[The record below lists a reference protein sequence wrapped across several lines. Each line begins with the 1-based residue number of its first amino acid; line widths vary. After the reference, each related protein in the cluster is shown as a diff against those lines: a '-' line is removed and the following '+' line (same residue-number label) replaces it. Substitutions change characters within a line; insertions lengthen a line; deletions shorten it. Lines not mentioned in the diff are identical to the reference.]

1 MEIFNKI
8 EELKEPFKAAVVTI
22 GNFDGVHLGHQSLFH
37 EVNEV
42 ADAINGSSVV
52 ITFRPHPI
60 RVLTSNGKP
69 PLITLAEQKREL
81 IASAGIDNL
90 ICIPFTTGF
99 SQITASAFVKDILVE
114 RIGMKAI
121 VVGQDYTFGKNR
133 EGDLAL
139 LQKYSQQFGFDVIVN
154 DWIRPRTNDTVR
166 RISSTRIRE
175 LVIEGDI
182 EKARTLLGRYYQIRG
197 VVAQGRDRGGRL
209 LGFPTANVNLK
220 DELCPKMGVYAVTAE
235 LDYRKFKGVANI
247 GYSPTFDDHVFTVEV
262 HILDFND
269 DIYGQNIRVNFIKRI
284 RDEKKFAG
292 IGELSAQIEKDIAK
306 ARAITE
312 PLLSTNN
319 R

>member
-1 MEIFNKI
+1 MKYFDQI
-8 EELKEPFKAAVVTI
+8 EKLKEPFKAAVVTI

-37 EVNEV
+37 EVIEK
-42 ADAINGSSVV
+42 ADAIHGSSVV
-52 ITFRPHPI
+52 ITFQPHPI

-69 PLITLAEQKREL
+69 PLITLTEQKREL
-81 IASAGIDNL
+81 IANTGIDNL

-99 SQITASAFVKDILVE
+99 SQIAASDFVKNILVE

-133 EGDLAL
+133 EGNLDL
-139 LQKYSQQFGFDVIVN
+139 LQTYSEQFGFEVIIN
-154 DWIRPRTNDTVR
+154 DWIRPRTNGSVQ
-166 RISSTRIRE
+166 RISSTLIRE
-175 LVIEGDI
+175 LVTDGDI

-197 VVAQGRDRGGRL
+197 TVAQGRDRGGRL

-220 DELCPKMGVYAVTAE
+220 DELCPKMGVYAVTVE
-235 LDYRKFKGVANI
+235 LDYRKFNAVANI
-247 GYSPTFDDHVFTVEV
+247 GFSPTFDDHVFTVEV

-292 IGELSAQIEKDIAK
+292 ISELSAQIEKDIAK
-306 ARAITE
+306 AHEILT
-312 PLLSTNN
+312 LL
-319 R
+319 

>member
-1 MEIFNKI
+1 MRYFDQI
-8 EELKEPFKAAVVTI
+8 EKLKEPFKAAVVTI

-37 EVNEV
+37 EVIER

-52 ITFRPHPI
+52 ITFAPHPI

-81 IASAGIDNL
+81 IASTGIDNL
-90 ICIPFTTGF
+90 ICIPFTESF
-99 SQITASAFVKDILVE
+99 SQIAASDFVKDILVE

-133 EGDLAL
+133 EGNLAL
-139 LQKYSQQFGFDVIVN
+139 LQTYALQFGFDVIIN
-154 DWIRPRTNDTVR
+154 DWIRPRSNDTVR

-175 LVIEGDI
+175 LVIDGDI

-197 VVAQGRDRGGRL
+197 TVAQGRDRGGRL
-209 LGFPTANVNLK
+209 LGFPTANINLT

-235 LDYRKFKGVANI
+235 LDYRKLKGVANI
-247 GYSPTFDDHVFTVEV
+247 GYSPTFDDRVFTVEV

-284 RDEKKFAG
+284 RSEKKFAG
-292 IGELSAQIEKDIAK
+292 ISELSAQIEKDIAK
-306 ARAITE
+306 AREIM
-312 PLLSTNN
+312 LSTF
-319 R
+319 

>member
-1 MEIFNKI
+1 MKYFDQI
-8 EELKEPFKAAVVTI
+8 EKLKEPFKAAVVTI

-37 EVNEV
+37 EVIEK
-42 ADAINGSSVV
+42 ADAINGNSVV
-52 ITFRPHPI
+52 ITFQPHPI

-81 IASAGIDNL
+81 IASTGIDNL

-99 SQITASAFVKDILVE
+99 AQITASDFVKNILVE

-133 EGDLAL
+133 EGNLDL
-139 LQKYSQQFGFDVIVN
+139 LQTYSEQFGFDVIVN
-154 DWIRPRTNDTVR
+154 DWIRPRTNGTVQ
-166 RISSTRIRE
+166 RISSTLIRE
-175 LVIEGDI
+175 LVIDGNI

-197 VVAQGRDRGGRL
+197 TVAQGRDRGGRL
-209 LGFPTANVNLK
+209 IGFPTANVNLT

-235 LDYRKFKGVANI
+235 IDYRKFNGVANI
-247 GYSPTFDDHVFTVEV
+247 GYSPTFDDRVFTVEV

-284 RDEKKFAG
+284 RSEKKFAA
-292 IGELSAQIEKDIAK
+292 ISELSAQIEKDIAK
-306 ARAITE
+306 AREITS
-312 PLLSTNN
+312 LF
-319 R
+319 

>member
-1 MEIFNKI
+1 MRYFDQI
-8 EELKEPFKAAVVTI
+8 EKLKEPFKAAVVTI

-37 EVNEV
+37 EVIEK

-52 ITFRPHPI
+52 ITFQPHPI

-90 ICIPFTTGF
+90 ICIPFTKSF
-99 SQITASAFVKDILVE
+99 SQITASDFVKNILVE

-133 EGDLAL
+133 EGNLDL
-139 LQKYSQQFGFDVIVN
+139 LQTYAHQFGFEVIVN
-154 DWIRPRTNDTVR
+154 DWIRPRPNEAVP

-175 LVIEGDI
+175 LVIDGDI

-197 VVAQGRDRGGRL
+197 TVSQGRDRGGRL
-209 LGFPTANVNLK
+209 LGFPTANVNLT

-235 LDYRKFKGVANI
+235 LDYQKLKGVANI
-247 GYSPTFDDHVFTVEV
+247 GYCPTFDDHVFTVEV

-269 DIYGQNIRVNFIKRI
+269 DIYGENIRVNFIKRI

-292 IGELSAQIEKDIAK
+292 ISELSAQIEKDIAN
-306 ARAITE
+306 AREIM
-312 PLLSTNN
+312 LLF
-319 R
+319 